1 MNRPYGKK
9 RREIISLAEPQ
20 GTQRKKEIDLGK
32 KRNEKFIVLL
42 GGLCASSEAG
52 ERKAFVFG
60 RGNP

>member
-1 MNRPYGKK
+1 MSRPYEEK
-9 RREIISLAEPQ
+9 RRKIISLAEPQ
-20 GTQRKKEIDLGK
+20 KTQRKKEIDLGK
-32 KRNEKFIVLL
+32 KRSEKLIVLL